1 MYYLTGLSLYS
12 IQSKFFSYGSGLRCR
27 SCRLLIRCR
36 IVQPNLVI
44 LLFLLPYS
52 CFLPLSLSY
61 SRLAIPIS
69 LVALVLLSPTHLPP
83 MLMLLFSCLSDL
95 SFFISYPPLLILLR
109 PYSCSSTPT
118 LLLLSYSSL
127 TPGFLLVLSCSYSS
141 ISFAVILILPTPSL
155 LLLLD

>member
-69 LVALVLLSPTHLPP
+69 LVALVLLSPTHLLP
-83 MLMLLFSCLSDL
+83 C
-95 SFFISYPPLLILLR
+95 
-109 PYSCSSTPT
+109 SCSSSPVSAIFHSLFPILHSSFSCAPTPALLLPLSYYSLTPLLLLASYSYSPAPT
-118 LLLLSYSSL
+118 LLFLRCDSYS
-127 TPGFLLVLSCSYSS
+127 PY
-141 ISFAVILILPTPSL
+141 P
-155 LLLLD
+155 